1 MRSQLVSV
9 QYKNRATK
17 LHTPSCSLIHHQRA
31 SRWLFQN
38 QVKHNTLPFNY
49 EQYQTHST
57 RQRRNQSRTS
67 THSLVTRQKKIL
79 SSFYSNLK
87 FEIIVDSVELTVIV
101 IALLVKSILELKRKF
116 DLGRIRTG
124 DLSIDNV

>member
-1 MRSQLVSV
+1 M
-9 QYKNRATK
+9 
-17 LHTPSCSLIHHQRA
+17 
-31 SRWLFQN
+31 
-38 QVKHNTLPFNY
+38 
-49 EQYQTHST
+49 
-57 RQRRNQSRTS
+57 
-67 THSLVTRQKKIL
+67 
-79 SSFYSNLK
+79 K